1 MNTNDELLDDRMENN
16 PYSNTVAH
24 RRYAGFWIRV
34 GAALIDVLVLLP
46 IIAINIYNSFV
57 LKSLVLAILML
68 LITTVYKPAMEY
80 LYGATV
86 GKMAMKI
93 RVVGTDYE
101 SISLSSAVLR
111 YSPWLLSNILTL
123 FTTIMMFTHEEFYD
137 VTGLMELGVIQ
148 SELGFSSISTI
159 LGLLVFVCALAI
171 VFNDKKQGLHD
182 MIAGT
187 YCIEK

>member
-1 MNTNDELLDDRMENN
+1 
-16 PYSNTVAH
+16 
-24 RRYAGFWIRV
+24 
-34 GAALIDVLVLLP
+34 
-46 IIAINIYNSFV
+46 
-57 LKSLVLAILML
+57 ML